1 MTDNNNLNQQVIDK
15 MTKVCICRAISR
27 AKIKEAIKNGAH
39 TVEAVAEVTGATKG
53 SCRGCRCRDK
63 IEELIEDNQ

>member
-15 MTKVCICRAISR
+15 MTKVCVCRAISR

-39 TVEAVAEVTGATKG
+39 TVEAVAEKTGATQG
-53 SCRGCRCRDK
+53 ACRGCRCRDK

>member
-1 MTDNNNLNQQVIDK
+1 MDNKDLQEIVLDK

-39 TVEAVAEVTGATKG
+39 TVEAVAEKTGATKG
-53 SCRGCRCRDK
+53 SCKGCRCRDK

>member
-1 MTDNNNLNQQVIDK
+1 MNDNNNLNQQVIDK

-39 TVEAVAEVTGATKG
+39 T
-53 SCRGCRCRDK
+53 
-63 IEELIEDNQ
+63 Q

>member
-1 MTDNNNLNQQVIDK
+1 MNDNNNLNQQVIDK

-39 TVEAVAEVTGATKG
+39 TVEAVAEKTGATKVLAKVA
-53 SCRGCRCRDK
+53 DVETK
-63 IEELIEDNQ
+63 LKN

>member
-1 MTDNNNLNQQVIDK
+1 MNDNNNLNQQVIDK

-39 TVEAVAEVTGATKG
+39 TVEAVAEKLVQLKVLAKVADVETKL
-53 SCRGCRCRDK
+53 K
-63 IEELIEDNQ
+63 N

>member
-1 MTDNNNLNQQVIDK
+1 MNDNNNLNQQVIDK

-39 TVEAVAEVTGATKG
+39 TVEAVAEKIGATKG
-53 SCRGCRCRDK
+53 SCKGCRCRDK

>member
-39 TVEAVAEVTGATKG
+39 TVEAVAEATGATKG
-53 SCRGCRCRDK
+53 SCRGCRCKDK

>member
-1 MTDNNNLNQQVIDK
+1 MNDNNNLNQQVIDK

-39 TVEAVAEVTGATKG
+39 TVEAVAEKTGATKG
-53 SCRGCRCRDK
+53 TLFYFYIIFILYWK
-63 IEELIEDNQ
+63 LKK